1 MSKTRG
7 KDISSYNS
15 NSYLL
20 TVLISSARKMRKSDC
35 CFRSSF
41 FSVQATSR
49 PLNIWWGGW
58 FCTKNTIFVLEV
70 RQKKKDYLLLLQTP
84 GREPF
89 SPLCLQRGLLR
100 IPNLLQSQTSGS
112 LLKAVMVSL
121 VTQQVYL
128 QDIGF
133 EQALKA
139 RAGLFFSLIMVLSS
153 LVSNISKHI
162 FAGSH

>member
-1 MSKTRG
+1 MCVCTQRCVQHRWRPIFLQMSKTRG
-7 KDISSYNS
+7 KNISSHNS

-70 RQKKKDYLLLLQTP
+70 RQKKWLSAASPNIRQRTILPSLSLEGLAQNPKFTSKSNFWLHLESNGKP
-84 GREPF
+84 GHTVGV
-89 SPLCLQRGLLR
+89 PLGHQ
-100 IPNLLQSQTSGS
+100 IWTN
-112 LLKAVMVSL
+112 
-121 VTQQVYL
+121 
-128 QDIGF
+128 F
-133 EQALKA
+133 E
-139 RAGLFFSLIMVLSS
+139 
-153 LVSNISKHI
+153 N
-162 FAGSH
+162 

>member
-70 RQKKKDYLLLLQTP
+70 RQKKDYLLLLQTS

-100 IPNLLQSQTSGS
+100 ISNLPQSQTFGS
-112 LLKAVMVSL
+112 LLKAMVSL
-121 VTQQVYL
+121 VTQQVSL
-128 QDIGF
+128 QDIRS
-133 EQALKA
+133 EQTLKA